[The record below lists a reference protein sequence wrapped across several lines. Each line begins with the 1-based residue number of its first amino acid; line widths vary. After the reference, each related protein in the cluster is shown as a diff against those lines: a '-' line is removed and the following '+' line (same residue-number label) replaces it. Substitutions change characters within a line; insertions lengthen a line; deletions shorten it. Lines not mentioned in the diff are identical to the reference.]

1 VNAKERRQEAIGM
14 ISELYLPTREPDG
27 AYRDEPVYL
36 INYWAAHY
44 ATSAEVAD
52 NIEKLIQLGRTDRWQ
67 AAIKRW
73 AAMVRHAKKLD
84 DIRYAFLQG
93 MIYAGHASE

>member
-1 VNAKERRQEAIGM
+1 M
-14 ISELYLPTREPDG
+14 ISELYLPTPELVSAID
-27 AYRDEPVYL
+27 RDALLERPLYL
-36 INYWAAHY
+36 TNYYAARY
-44 ATSAEVAD
+44 ATGAEVAS

-73 AAMVRHAKKLD
+73 ASMVRHAEKLD
-84 DIRYAFLQG
+84 DIRWAFLQG